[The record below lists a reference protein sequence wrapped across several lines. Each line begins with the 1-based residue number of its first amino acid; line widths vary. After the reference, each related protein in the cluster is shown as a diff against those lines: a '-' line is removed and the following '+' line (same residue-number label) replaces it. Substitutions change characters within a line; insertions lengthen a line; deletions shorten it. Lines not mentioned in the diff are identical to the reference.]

1 MKYGKTK
8 AVFLICLIGAV
19 LTAGFIVYNKS
30 RQPTIRNVVLISM
43 DTTRSDHLS
52 CYGIY
57 KNVTPNIDA
66 LANEGALFKHM
77 YSPVPLTL
85 PAHSSMLTGVHP
97 PRHGVHDNLKYQ
109 LNDSNV
115 TLAEIL
121 KDKGFAT
128 GAVISAFILDSRFG
142 LDQGFDSY
150 SDEFEEKLDSHIS
163 QRRGEESTKHA
174 ISWIDKNRDNPFFLF
189 LHYYDPHA
197 PYDPPEP
204 FKSKILHPYFAEI
217 AYTDHC
223 IGQVIDRLKALGLY
237 ESTLI
242 VVTAD
247 HGEMFGEHKEQT
259 HGYFIYNGNIKVPLI
274 IKAPGINQATVV
286 EDFAGTVDIV
296 PTICSLLGIDPP
308 EQVQGKDLTP
318 YLRQHKVTDNPE
330 LSLYSESM
338 LPTKYGGNSLL
349 GLITGGYKYIQTTR
363 PELYDLINDPKESVN
378 LLDDQSQRG
387 RIMQDQLK
395 QVLEESVLEEVES
408 SLELDTEAIRRLE
421 SLGYLAGDSVEEE
434 FSFDQEKTD
443 PKDLIEYHTDM
454 SKIQGMIQHEEFD
467 QAEEICLKLI
477 AQNNTETFPRLCRFM
492 VSIAKKKNDY
502 KMATKFIREVIE
514 LYPQDPS
521 TYIEYGRALFELGD
535 KKKASEQLQIAYDLQ
550 PESVVNCFNIAK
562 AFYDGSRPDD
572 AIGYCRKALEIDP
585 DFILART
592 SLADT
597 LVKIGKLEPAVEQY
611 YEVLKRD
618 ETNLEAL
625 NALAWIQATYRHD
638 TLYSPEEALR
648 LALLACE
655 INSQRAELQD
665 TLAAAYAANRQF
677 EGAAKTAQKAIELA
691 TEQGNDPL
699 AGRIGNR
706 LKIYQSGRSLRE

>member
-1 MKYGKTK
+1 
-8 AVFLICLIGAV
+8 
-19 LTAGFIVYNKS
+19 
-30 RQPTIRNVVLISM
+30 
-43 DTTRSDHLS
+43 
-52 CYGIY
+52 
-57 KNVTPNIDA
+57 
-66 LANEGALFKHM
+66 
-77 YSPVPLTL
+77 
-85 PAHSSMLTGVHP
+85 
-97 PRHGVHDNLKYQ
+97 
-109 LNDSNV
+109 
-115 TLAEIL
+115 
-121 KDKGFAT
+121 
-128 GAVISAFILDSRFG
+128 
-142 LDQGFDSY
+142 
-150 SDEFEEKLDSHIS
+150 
-163 QRRGEESTKHA
+163 
-174 ISWIDKNRDNPFFLF
+174 
-189 LHYYDPHA
+189 

-274 IKAPGINQATVV
+274 IKAPGIKQATVV

-296 PTICSLLGIDPP
+296 PTICSLLGIDSP
-308 EQVQGKDLTP
+308 EQVQGKDLSP
-318 YLRQHKVTDNPE
+318 YFQQTRPASVIEP
-330 LSLYSESM
+330 SLYSESM

-378 LLDDQSQRG
+378 LLADQSQRG
-387 RIMQDQLK
+387 RIMQDQLT

-467 QAEEICLKLI
+467 QAEAICLKLI

-502 KMATKFIREVIE
+502 EMATKFIREVIQ

-521 TYIEYGRALFELGD
+521 TYIEYGRALFELGNTAQ
-535 KKKASEQLQIAYDLQ
+535 ASEQLQIAYDLQ
-550 PESVVNCFNIAK
+550 PESLVNCFNIAK
-562 AFYDGSRPDD
+562 AFYDGSMPDD
-572 AIGYCRKALEIDP
+572 AIAYCHKALEIDP
-585 DFILART
+585 DFVFART

-597 LVKIGKLEPAVEQY
+597 FVKIGKLEPAVEQY

-625 NALAWIQATYRHD
+625 NALAWIQATSVQESLYR
-638 TLYSPEEALR
+638 PQEALR